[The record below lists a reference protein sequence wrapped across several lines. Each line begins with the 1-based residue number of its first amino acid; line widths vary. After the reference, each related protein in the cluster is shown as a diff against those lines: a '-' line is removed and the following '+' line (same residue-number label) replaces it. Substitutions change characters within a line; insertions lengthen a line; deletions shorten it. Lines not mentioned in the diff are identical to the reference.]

1 MDDITYLRKLIDDST
16 KIVAFTGAGI
26 STESGIPDFRGPD
39 GIWTKNPEAEKLS
52 NISNFRDNEET
63 RRGYWNQKL
72 EGFATDAVPN
82 EGHKALARLYPDKLI
97 RVITQNIDGL
107 HQASGISESSISE
120 LHGSLRY
127 VECMGCG
134 RQIPTEVFAEECAA
148 FKVDPA
154 EYKCFDCKGLFKPG
168 VVMFG
173 EMLPEKAWMFAER
186 AAMSCSLMLVIGSSL
201 TVYPAAGLVEVAQ
214 QMGADTVI
222 INNDPTDYDR
232 DATLVIREPIGEVL
246 SQAIPKE

>member
-1 MDDITYLRKLIDDST
+1 MDDITYLRKLIEDSS

-39 GIWTKNPEAEKLS
+39 GIWTKNPEAERLS
-52 NISNFRDNEET
+52 NISNFAKDEEI

-72 EGFATDAVPN
+72 EGFASGAEPN
-82 EGHKALARLYPDKLI
+82 EGHKALARLYPDKLM

-107 HQASGISESSISE
+107 HQASGVPDNTISE
-120 LHGSLRY
+120 LHGSMRY

-134 RQIPTEVFAEECAA
+134 RQIPTDTFFADCQNL
-148 FKVDPA
+148 KLDPA
-154 EYKCFDCKGLFKPG
+154 TAECFDCGKLFKPG

-173 EMLPEKAWMFAER
+173 EMLPEKAWLYAER
-186 AAMSCSLMLVIGSSL
+186 AAMSCSLMLVVGSSL

-214 QMGADTVI
+214 QMGASTVI
-222 INNDPTDYDR
+222 INRDPTDYDR

-246 SQAIPKE
+246 GQAIPEE